1 MNTSNPAL
9 KRLKKQT
16 AEGFGT
22 ANPATYGGIGF
33 KVLYYI
39 IITLVAA
46 VGFVALLP
54 RVMESNPT
62 LAVGLLIGCAIAAV
76 ISGFVA
82 AILPKTSAVSGT
94 IYCITEGALV
104 GLVSAMFES
113 YVQGIVI
120 IALLATM
127 LTLAVTSLLYFTG
140 VVRVGSKFRRFVFVA
155 LLALVV
161 SQLVFWILSMFVPAV
176 YMLFYGNFWLQIGI
190 SVLFIVIAALTMFV
204 DFDNMTMIVEN
215 GLDKSYEW
223 SAAYGLM
230 VTLIWLYIEI
240 LRLIAIIFANKD

>member
-22 ANPATYGGIGF
+22 ANPATYGGIGL
-33 KVLYYI
+33 KVFYYL

-46 VGFVALLP
+46 VAFVALLP
-54 RVMESNPT
+54 AMLETNPT
-62 LAVGLLIGCAIAAV
+62 LAVGLLVGCAIAAI
-76 ISGFVA
+76 ISGLVA
-82 AILPKTSAVSGT
+82 SFAPKTTPISGT
-94 IYCITEGALV
+94 VYCVAEGALV
-104 GLVSAMFES
+104 GLISAMFEAFA
-113 YVQGIVI
+113 QGVVIV
-120 IALLATM
+120 ALLATM
-127 LTLAVTSLLYFTG
+127 LTLAVIALLYFTG

-155 LLALVV
+155 LITLVV
-161 SQLVFWILSMFVPAV
+161 SQLAFWLLSIFVPSVAAV
-176 YMLFYGNFWLQIGI
+176 FYGNFWLQVGI
-190 SVLFIVIAALTMFV
+190 SAVFIVVAALTMFV

-223 SAAYGLM
+223 TAAYGLM

-240 LRLIAIIFANKD
+240 LRLVAILFSNRN